1 MSQRSVFYQTCP
13 VCGRS
18 LRMPVEAFGRRVNC
32 VHCGGEFRS
41 TDGQNA
47 APIRDDQAVPLS
59 HPSLPHPPLPDLPL
73 SFVVDCLP
81 AMRRHP

>member
-41 TDGQNA
+41 TDSQTA
-47 APIRDDQAVPLS
+47 VKRADDQAVPL
-59 HPSLPHPPLPDLPL
+59 PDLPL
-73 SFVVDCLP
+73 AFVADCLP
-81 AMRRHP
+81 AMRPHP

>member
-18 LRMPVEAFGRRVNC
+18 LRMPVEAFGRRVSC

-41 TDGQNA
+41 SDGQTAA
-47 APIRDDQAVPLS
+47 APVAVDRAVPLS
-59 HPSLPHPPLPDLPL
+59 HPPLPDLPL
-73 SFVVDCLP
+73 AFVVDCLP